1 MNNIRRQLPQPRFPA
16 IQLFRSLTR
25 FSGIESHTALT
36 AVLSLLALRLTANAA
51 IIAIQDFEANPATPT
66 VVYSATGGSIQTG
79 SSTGG
84 DRPSSSPYYTSGTQ
98 GYQVNND
105 TATLAFNDIN
115 TSGYTGIQL
124 TLRLAAFSINTSANG
139 LDDGD
144 YVEVQ
149 ISPDNGANY
158 YPTIRVSGRAPVSQ
172 GAYWSFAGGTGN
184 AATVYDGDGTVT
196 GYAPTGSGNR
206 TADGYSTITI
216 TSLPTVSQLRV
227 RVIMKNDYAYE
238 RWVIDDLQITGT
250 PAVPPTAGNNGPIC
264 AGETLS
270 LTASTISGATYSW
283 TGPNGFTSNVQNP
296 TIANT
301 TTAASGTYSVTATVN
316 GNTSPAGNTD
326 VIVNPRATTSAISGS
341 GSVAIGQAGRVY
353 AVSPTGG
360 SSYAWTVPIGTSITD
375 GAGTASIEVSFG
387 SADGSIT
394 VIETTAAGCVGAPV
408 SLAVTLGPNH
418 APVAQNKTQTTA
430 KNTACTYFKTKLL
443 AGATDLDNDTLSVS
457 AAGPTSAH
465 GGTVV
470 MQAGEV
476 TYTPPTDFT
485 GSDTYPFTI
494 SDGNGG
500 TATATVNVTVT
511 AHSGSSPNIVI
522 PPTYDNSSKTFR
534 VTFAGIPGNTYTV
547 ETASNP
553 NGPWSFLKTATAGPY
568 GLFEVTDTQSLPVSA
583 RYYRTAYP

>member
-1 MNNIRRQLPQPRFPA
+1 M
-16 IQLFRSLTR
+16 
-25 FSGIESHTALT
+25 AL
-36 AVLSLLALRLTANAA
+36 AAGVLLAGLCLSANAA
-51 IIAIQDFEANPATPT
+51 IIAIQDFEEIPATPT
-66 VVYSATGGSIQTG
+66 AAFTPGGGGFVTG
-79 SSTGG
+79 SSGSNGGPYGAPG
-84 DRPSSSPYYTSGTQ
+84 DRPSLSPYYSTGARA
-98 GYQVNND
+98 YQNNNG
-105 TATLAFNDIN
+105 TATLTFDPIN
-115 TSGYTGIQL
+115 TSGCSDIQL
-124 TLRLAAFSINTSANG
+124 TLRLASFSIASINAA
-139 LDDGD
+139 DDAD

-149 ISPDNGANY
+149 ISPSTEVQY
-158 YPTIRVSGRAPVSQ
+158 YPTVRVKGNNN
-172 GAYWSFAGGTGN
+172 AYWSYAEGIAN
-184 AATVYDGDGTVT
+184 ATTAYDGDASVVQF
-196 GYAPTGSGNR
+196 APAGGGSR
-206 TADGYSTITI
+206 TTDGYSTITI
-216 TSLPTVSQLRV
+216 TSLPAVSQLRV
-227 RVIMKNDYAYE
+227 QVIMKNDHPNE
-238 RWVIDDLQITGT
+238 RWVIDDLWVTGT
-250 PAVPPTAGNNGPIC
+250 AAEPPLAGNNDPIC

-341 GSVAIGQAGRVY
+341 GLVAIGQAGRVY

-360 SSYAWTVPIGTSITD
+360 SSYAWTVPIGASITD

-485 GSDTYPFTI
+485 GSDSYPFTI

-511 AHSGSSPNIVI
+511 ANSGSSPNVVI
-522 PPTYDNSSKTFR
+522 PPTYDSGSRTFR
-534 VTFAGIPGNTYTV
+534 VTFAGIPGYTYTV

-553 NGPWSFLKTATAGPY
+553 NGPWSFLQTATAGAH
-568 GLFEVTDTQSLPVSA
+568 GLFEVTDTQPLPVSP